1 MAWESIIKRK
11 QLPAPKDSGAK
22 DRVLSDFEVPN
33 LRDRLGPYAK
43 NISGDEIFENLHG
56 KIVDAIMMPTVLEVF
71 GLTSGPELEEIK
83 RELKELEELFED
95 FY

>member
-22 DRVLSDFEVPN
+22 DRVSDFKVPT

-43 NISGDEIFENLHG
+43 NISGDEIFESLHG
-56 KIVDAIMMPTVLEVF
+56 KIVDAIVHPILLNVYNLK
-71 GLTSGPELEEIK
+71 SSPELEEIK
-83 RELKELEELFED
+83 RELKELELLLED
-95 FY
+95 LY